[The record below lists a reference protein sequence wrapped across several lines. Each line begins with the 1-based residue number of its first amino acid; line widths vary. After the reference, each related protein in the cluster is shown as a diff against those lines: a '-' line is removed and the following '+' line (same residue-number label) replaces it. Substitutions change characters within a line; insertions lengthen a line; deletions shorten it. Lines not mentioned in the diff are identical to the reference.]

1 MSKKAVIISGGTI
14 DDAFVLQML
23 NEIQAELVIGV
34 DRGLEF
40 LYRNQVMPTHIV
52 GDFDSVRAEVVEY
65 YETQT
70 QVPIRKFRPEKD
82 ASDTEIGLGLAIE
95 LGAEKVWIFGG
106 TGSRLDHVMANIQ
119 ILKIAHDLGIKAYLQ
134 DANNRICLAEKE
146 ITFCKEESFGD
157 YFSVFPFGGVV
168 EDISIEGA
176 KYPLS
181 HYRLCPNSSMCVS
194 NEMQDTQ
201 VKITF
206 PKGMIVL
213 METRDKKEEIE
224 RN

>member
-1 MSKKAVIISGGTI
+1 MIISGGTI
-14 DDAFVLQML
+14 DNRFVLQML
-23 NEIQAELVIGV
+23 NEIQAEYVIGV
-34 DRGLEF
+34 DRGPQF
-40 LYRNQVMPTHIV
+40 LYRNRVMPTHIV
-52 GDFDSVRAEVVEY
+52 GDFDSVEAELVEY
-65 YETQT
+65 YEKQT

-82 ASDTEIGLGLAIE
+82 ASDTEIALHLAIE

-134 DANNRICLAEKE
+134 DANNRISLAEKE
-146 ITFCKEESFGD
+146 IKICKEESFGD
-157 YFSVFPFGGVV
+157 YFSIFPFGGIV

-194 NEMQDTQ
+194 NEMQDDE

-206 PKGMIVL
+206 PQGMIIL
-213 METRDKKEEIE
+213 METRDKKEI
-224 RN
+224 

>member
-14 DDAFVLQML
+14 DDEFVLQML
-23 NEIQAELVIGV
+23 NGIQPEYVIGV
-34 DRGLEF
+34 DRGLKF

-52 GDFDSVRAEVVEY
+52 GDFDSVEAELVEF
-65 YETQT
+65 YERQT

-82 ASDTEIGLGLAIE
+82 ASDTEIALHLAIE

-106 TGSRLDHVMANIQ
+106 TGTRLDHVMANIQ
-119 ILKIAHDLGIKAYLQ
+119 ILKIAHDQGIKAYLQ
-134 DANNRICLAEKE
+134 DSNNRIFLAEKE
-146 ITFCKEESFGD
+146 VMLCKQNQFGD

-194 NEMQDTQ
+194 NEMQDDEI
-201 VKITF
+201 KITF
-206 PKGMIVL
+206 PQGMIIL
-213 METRDKKEEIE
+213 METRDKKEI
-224 RN
+224 

>member
-1 MSKKAVIISGGTI
+1 MSKKAVIISGGAI
-14 DDAFVLQML
+14 DDKFMLQML
-23 NEIQAELVIGV
+23 NEIQPGYVIGV

-52 GDFDSVRAEVVEY
+52 GDFDSVRTEVVEFY
-65 YETQT
+65 QKET
-70 QVPIRKFRPEKD
+70 QVPIRKFKPEKD
-82 ASDTEIGLGLAIE
+82 ASDTEIALHLAME
-95 LGAEKVWIFGG
+95 MDAKHVWIFGG

-119 ILKIAHDLGIKAYLQ
+119 ILKIAHDLGVKAYLQ
-134 DANNRICLAEKE
+134 DANNRISLAEKE
-146 ITFCKEESFGD
+146 IKLCKEESFGD
-157 YFSVFPFGGVV
+157 YFSIFPFGGVV

-194 NEMQDTQ
+194 NEIKETQ

-206 PKGMIVL
+206 PTGTIIL
-213 METRDKKEEIE
+213 METRDSYI
-224 RN
+224 

>member
-14 DDAFVLQML
+14 DDKFVLQML
-23 NEIQAELVIGV
+23 NEIQAEYVIGV
-34 DRGLEF
+34 DRGVEF
-40 LYRNQVMPTHIV
+40 LYHHQVMPTHIV
-52 GDFDSVRAEVVEY
+52 GDFDSVRTEVIEFY
-65 YETQT
+65 QKET

-82 ASDTEIGLGLAIE
+82 ASDTEIALHLAME
-95 LGAEKVWIFGG
+95 MDAKHVWIFGG

-119 ILKIAHDLGIKAYLQ
+119 ILKIAHDLGVKAYLQ
-134 DANNRICLAEKE
+134 DANNRISLAEKE
-146 ITFCKEESFGD
+146 IKLCKEDSFGD
-157 YFSVFPFGGVV
+157 YFSIFPFGGVV

-194 NEMQDTQ
+194 NELQDDE

-206 PKGMIVL
+206 PTGTIIL
-213 METRDKKEEIE
+213 METRDSYI
-224 RN
+224 

>member
-14 DDAFVLQML
+14 DDKFVLQML
-23 NEIQAELVIGV
+23 NEIQADYVIAV
-34 DRGLEF
+34 DKGLQF

-52 GDFDSVRAEVVEY
+52 GDFDSVETELVEY
-65 YETQT
+65 YEKQT
-70 QVPIRKFRPEKD
+70 QVPIQKFRPEKD
-82 ASDTEIGLGLAIE
+82 ASDTEIALHLAIE

-119 ILKIAHDLGIKAYLQ
+119 ILKIAHDQGIKAYLQ
-134 DANNRICLAEKE
+134 DINNRISLAEKE
-146 ITFCKEESFGD
+146 VKLYKGDCFGD
-157 YFSVFPFGGVV
+157 YFSIFPFGGIV

-194 NEMQDTQ
+194 NELKENE

-206 PKGMIVL
+206 PIGTIIL
-213 METRDKKEEIE
+213 METRDSYI
-224 RN
+224 

>member
-14 DDAFVLQML
+14 DDKFVLQML
-23 NEIQAELVIGV
+23 DEIQPEYVIGV

-52 GDFDSVRAEVVEY
+52 GDFDSVRTEVVEFY
-65 YETQT
+65 QKRT
-70 QVPIRKFRPEKD
+70 QVPIRKFKPEKD
-82 ASDTEIGLGLAIE
+82 ASDTEIALHLAIE
-95 LGAEKVWIFGG
+95 LGVEKVWIFGG

-119 ILKIAHDLGIKAYLQ
+119 VLKIAHDAGVKACLV
-134 DANNRICLAEKE
+134 DVNNRISLAEKE
-146 ITFCKEESFGD
+146 IKLYKKDVFGD

-194 NEMQDTQ
+194 NEMQENE

-206 PKGMIVL
+206 PTGTIIL
-213 METRDKKEEIE
+213 METRDKI
-224 RN
+224 

>member
-1 MSKKAVIISGGTI
+1 MIISGGTI
-14 DDAFVLQML
+14 DDKFVLQML
-23 NEIQAELVIGV
+23 NEIQAEYVIGV

-40 LYRNQVMPTHIV
+40 LHRNHVMPTHIV
-52 GDFDSVRAEVVEY
+52 GDFDSVKAELVEY
-65 YETQT
+65 YEKQT

-82 ASDTEIGLGLAIE
+82 ASDTEIALHLAIE
-95 LGAEKVWIFGG
+95 LGAEKVWILGG

-119 ILKIAHDLGIKAYLQ
+119 ILKIAQDHGVKAYLQ
-134 DANNRICLAEKE
+134 DANNRISLAEKE
-146 ITFCKEESFGD
+146 IKLCKEESFGD
-157 YFSVFPFGGVV
+157 YFSIFPFGGNV

-194 NEMQDTQ
+194 NELQDDE

-206 PKGMIVL
+206 PTGTIIL
-213 METRDKKEEIE
+213 METRDSYI
-224 RN
+224 

>member
-1 MSKKAVIISGGTI
+1 MIISGGTI
-14 DDAFVLQML
+14 DDEFVLQML
-23 NEIQAELVIGV
+23 NEIQAEYVIGV
-34 DRGLEF
+34 DRGLQF

-52 GDFDSVRAEVVEY
+52 GDFDSVEAELVEF
-65 YETQT
+65 YERQT

-82 ASDTEIGLGLAIE
+82 ASDTEIALHLAIE
-95 LGAEKVWIFGG
+95 LGAERVWILGG

-119 ILKIAHDLGIKAYLQ
+119 ILKIAHDQGIKAYLQ
-134 DANNRICLAEKE
+134 DSNNRIFLAEKE
-146 ITFCKEESFGD
+146 VMLCKQNQFGD
-157 YFSVFPFGGVV
+157 YFSVFPFGGIV

-194 NEMQDTQ
+194 NELQEEQ

-206 PKGMIVL
+206 PTGMIVL
-213 METRDKKEEIE
+213 METRDKI
-224 RN
+224 